1 MGRHGISG
9 FAASVACLAGLAVL
23 RDRSSIRTRV
33 LAWAV
38 PKAFFYLSHALFR
51 SCRIRYIGKEHED
64 VFLRERR
71 PICFAGF
78 HQGMIY
84 LPFHFRDRDGVVM
97 VSASRD
103 GDLIAHTMA
112 RFGLRSARGSSKRG
126 GTDALNAMIDEVN
139 ASRCSAG
146 MIVDGPQGPA
156 GIAKVGVLR
165 LARATGLPIVP
176 GNWWAEPHIAF
187 GSWDKTMV
195 PLPFARMVF
204 AFEPSITVPPDADDA
219 ELERLRVELTA
230 RLERA
235 HKAARAAC
243 AA

>member
-1 MGRHGISG
+1 MG
-9 FAASVACLAGLAVL
+9 VL
-23 RDRSSIRTRV
+23 KDPTSLRTRLLV
-33 LAWAV
+33 RAV
-38 PKAFFYLSHALFR
+38 PVAFFWVSHVLFR
-51 SCRIRYIGKEHED
+51 SCRLRFVGKEHED
-64 VFLRERR
+64 RYLRRGE

-78 HQGMIY
+78 HQGMLY

-126 GTDALNAMIDEVN
+126 GRTALQAMIDEVN

-146 MIVDGPQGPA
+146 MIVDGPRGPA
-156 GIAKVGVLR
+156 GVAKRGVLE

-176 GNWWAEPHIAF
+176 GNWWARPHVEF
-187 GSWDKTMV
+187 GSWDRTIV

-204 AFEPSITVPPDADDA
+204 AFEPAIEVPPDASDE

-230 RLERA
+230 RLRRA
-235 HKAARAAC
+235 ADVARAAC
-243 AA
+243 G

>member
-1 MGRHGISG
+1 MRIIGMR
-9 FAASVACLAGLAVL
+9 VL
-23 RDRSSIRTRV
+23 RNKSSFSTRA
-33 LAWAV
+33 LRWTI
-38 PKAFFYLSHALFR
+38 PKIFFYASHALFR
-51 SCRIRYIGKEHED
+51 SCRLRYVGKEHED
-64 VFLRERR
+64 VFLRKGL

-78 HQGMIY
+78 HQGMLY

-126 GTDALNAMIDEVN
+126 GADALQAMIREVN

-146 MIVDGPQGPA
+146 MIVDGPLGPA
-156 GIAKVGVLR
+156 GVAKVGALK
-165 LARATGLPIVP
+165 LARETGLPVVP
-176 GNWWAEPHIAF
+176 GNWWAEPHVAF
-187 GSWDKTMV
+187 GSWDRTMV

-204 AFEPSITVPPDADDA
+204 AFEPSITVPPDADDD

-235 HKAARAAC
+235 RSTARAAC
-243 AA
+243 AT

>member
-1 MGRHGISG
+1 LIW
-9 FAASVACLAGLAVL
+9 V
-23 RDRSSIRTRV
+23 I
-33 LAWAV
+33 
-38 PKAFFYLSHALFR
+38 PKIFFYLSQLLFR
-51 SCRIRYIGKEHED
+51 SCRLRFVGKEHED
-64 VFLRERR
+64 RFLRAGE

-78 HQGMIY
+78 HQGMLY

-126 GTDALNAMIDEVN
+126 GAGALQAMIAEVN

-146 MIVDGPQGPA
+146 MIVDGPLGPA
-156 GIAKVGVLR
+156 GVAKPGVLQ
-165 LARATGLPIVP
+165 LARDTGLPIVP
-176 GNWWAEPHIAF
+176 GNWWARPHIEF
-187 GSWDKTMV
+187 GSWDRTIV

-204 AFEPSITVPPDADDA
+204 AFEPAINVPPDATDD
-219 ELERLRVELTA
+219 ELERLRVDLTE

-235 HKAARAAC
+235 RTTARAAC
-243 AA
+243 E